1 MNHSGTPV
9 RERHYWFRAKRYG
22 WGCGPPASW
31 QGWVVTVVWFGTVII
46 GAVRLLPTRPI
57 SFALFTLFMGGVL
70 TMVCLVTAEPPR
82 RRDGE

>member
-1 MNHSGTPV
+1 
-9 RERHYWFRAKRYG
+9 
-22 WGCGPPASW
+22 
-31 QGWVVTVVWFGTVII
+31 VVTVVWFGTVII